1 MGYLVGTDEA
11 GYGPNLGPLVVSATV
26 WELPD
31 DLRCDDLAARLA
43 AVIVPSPA
51 DIPHDGRPCV
61 AIGDSQVL
69 SQSGKGLQHLE
80 RGLWVAMGLLG
91 HPPTTWRG
99 VWQLLAPEALE
110 HQRAVPWYAD
120 YDTAAPLDTD
130 PAPLPSLAAALGE
143 ALQGHGIRLAAV
155 RSRAVF
161 PDALNR
167 LIRQHG
173 SKGTALSRVTL
184 DLAAEVMAPLAAGP
198 ITVICDKHGGRNRYR
213 DLLGAGFPENLIEIY
228 AEGRECSL
236 YRFGPP
242 QRRVEFRFQAKA
254 ESHLPTALASM
265 ASKYLRELAMRAWNQ
280 FWCSRIAGLQPT
292 AGYPEDAK
300 RFRTAIATLQAELGI
315 GDDLVWRE
323 R

>member
-11 GYGPNLGPLVVSATV
+11 GYGPNLGPLVISATV

-31 DLRCDDLAARLA
+31 GLCCDDLAARLA
-43 AVIVPSPA
+43 AVIVSTPA
-51 DIPHDGRPCV
+51 EMPQDGRPCV
-61 AIGDSQVL
+61 AIGDSKVL
-69 SQSGKGLQHLE
+69 YQSGKGLQHLE

-91 HPPTTWRG
+91 HAPSTWRG
-99 VWQLLAPEALE
+99 VWQLLAPEALD
-110 HQRAVPWYAD
+110 HHPAAPWYAD
-120 YDTAAPLDTD
+120 YDTTVPLDVD
-130 PAPLPSLAAALGE
+130 PAPLPSLAAALGA
-143 ALQGHGIRLAAV
+143 ALEGHGIRLAAI

-161 PDALNR
+161 PDAFNR
-167 LIRQHG
+167 LIHQYG

-184 DLAAEVMAPLAAGP
+184 DLAAEVLAPLATGP
-198 ITVICDKHGGRNRYR
+198 ITVICDKHGGRNRYSE
-213 DLLGAGFPENLIEIY
+213 LLTADFPDSLIEIY
-228 AEGRECSL
+228 AEGRECSR

-242 QRRVEFRFQAKA
+242 QRRVEFRFQTKA
-254 ESHLPTALASM
+254 ESYLPTALASM

-300 RFRTAIATLQAELGI
+300 RFRADIAALQAELGI
-315 GDDLVWRE
+315 GDELLWRE